1 SSVPPPDSNAAAQ
14 PFFGVYDSLYG
25 YFVRLPEEWNGK
37 ITIVDGTTKGDWQ
50 VRLREGNLPLL
61 SVRVTAEDKPAG
73 TYVRAAG
80 IGTNSILLYFGNQC
94 TDVQIRLVR
103 TGVTVL

>member
-1 SSVPPPDSNAAAQ
+1 DSNAAAQ

-94 TDVQIRLVR
+94 TDVQIKLVR